1 MDTTITINWG
11 VLLTLSGI
19 IVAILVA
26 LGLIKPL
33 STAKERMKK
42 KILKNLNKLTNKEC
56 ILLPEIRLR
65 DEVYWDHLGHKPL
78 LKKRFF
84 SLFIESISELSDSR
98 KIICEDRKE
107 LFYPYPLPF
116 PPYKKEKDP
125 FPPYDSRINITPS
138 DYFLGE
144 DKQY

>member
-1 MDTTITINWG
+1 
-11 VLLTLSGI
+11 
-19 IVAILVA
+19 
-26 LGLIKPL
+26 
-33 STAKERMKK
+33 MKK

-125 FPPYDSRINITPS
+125 FPPYNSRINITPS
-138 DYFLGE
+138 YYSLDE
-144 DKQY
+144 DNSDTYVGRKTNECEEHIKSLKGRAAYIAREAAKTV